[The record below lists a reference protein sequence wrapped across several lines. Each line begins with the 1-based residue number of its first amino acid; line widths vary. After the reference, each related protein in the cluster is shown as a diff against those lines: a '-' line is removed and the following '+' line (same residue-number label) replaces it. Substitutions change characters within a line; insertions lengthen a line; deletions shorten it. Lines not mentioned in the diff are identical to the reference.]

1 MEAFGQILVPGIV
14 AGSAYALFALG
25 LALIYGTSRV
35 LNFAY
40 GSLFMAAAY
49 SLYFLTNGG
58 LHLPITLAAL
68 IVIPFM
74 FLVGVMVEAAIVRP
88 LRTHKDWKSAT
99 MMATLGLAFILDN
112 FFLVT
117 AGPGQHEIP
126 NLATGAIHVLGVT
139 VSYQDLF
146 VVGLS
151 ALAVGALE
159 LFLNHTRLGCAM
171 RAVSQDMFGANMV
184 GISVNR
190 IFSVAFGLSMALTG
204 LAAVLLAPLTLISP
218 FGGWPLFFKVF
229 VIVVFGGLGSTRGA
243 LVAAILLG
251 LVESA
256 VTYTFGPAWVM
267 PVWFLTLLAVL
278 MFRPRGLMG
287 VWAT

>member
-1 MEAFGQILVPGIV
+1 MGNLAEVLIPGIV
-14 AGSAYALFALG
+14 AGSAYAMFALG

-40 GSLFMAAAY
+40 GSLYMGAAY
-49 SLYFLTNGG
+49 ALHVLTIGCG
-58 LHLPITLAAL
+58 VPIAGAVLL
-68 IVIPFM
+68 VIPLM
-74 FLVGVMVEAAIVRP
+74 FVAGVVLEAAIVRP
-88 LRTHKDWKSAT
+88 LRHHKEWKSAT

-117 AGPGQHEIP
+117 FGPGQREVP
-126 NLATGAIHVLGVT
+126 EFATGALQLSGVT
-139 VSYQDLF
+139 LRYQDLF

-159 LFLNHTRLGCAM
+159 LFLNRSRLGWAM
-171 RAVSQDMFGANMV
+171 RAVSQDMTGAHMV
-184 GISVNR
+184 GIDVNR
-190 IFSVAFGLSMALTG
+190 IFSLAFGLSMALTA
-204 LAAVLLAPLTLISP
+204 LAAALLAPLTLVSP
-218 FGGWPLFFKVF
+218 FGGWPLFLKVF

-243 LVAAILLG
+243 LIAAILLG
-251 LVESA
+251 LVEAA
-256 VTYTFGPAWVM
+256 VTTYLGPAWVM

-278 MFRPRGLMG
+278 MVRPRGLMG